1 MIFPMKTGNVVEY
14 IDHQQIMCGVVLDV
28 KGQRLRLLTE
38 TNREVNLSDGRLS
51 HNGEKVLDVSIGRD
65 KLVDMLKQIARQREE
80 LTHDVDIKELWEV
93 LNTEQEWID
102 LPTMT
107 AFCFPN
113 EPDSDHASAVMRA
126 FFKNRLYF
134 KFDQDKFFPNS
145 EEQVEQT
152 ARQQREAER
161 KNRIIESGGNWFKQ
175 LLMDNKPSPIHPPI
189 SAEQQEIAAILKAF
203 YLFENEGPQAALA
216 KAILSKA
223 GAKDGAD
230 IFRFLVRLGIWH
242 EDENIDLHRYRI
254 STDISDAV
262 AARAVE
268 LVYSPPA
275 FGGIPARR
283 DLTGLPLF
291 TIDGQFTLDFDDALS
306 IEKKDDHYQLGIHIA
321 DVGHFIRKG
330 DVIDQEASARG
341 STIYMP
347 DRKIPMLPDSLAEDL
362 CSLKAG
368 KLRPAISTLVSLSP
382 GAEVIDYEIFPS
394 LVQIGRQLT
403 YYEVNMMTDES
414 WEIACL
420 YDIAKKFRQK
430 RLHQGAMHIS
440 LPEINVWIDPDGN
453 LSVSKTNRESPGRML
468 VAEIMIMANWLMARF
483 LSERNLP
490 AVFRSQPDPK
500 ERLFKNGEGSLY
512 QNWMQRKHLNRFML
526 TPEPLHHS
534 GLGLDAYVT
543 ATSPIR
549 KYFDM
554 VTQRQIRAVFGL
566 ESPYSTEEMRQII
579 HLLATPMSEVWR
591 IQSNRNR
598 YWLLK
603 YLEAKTG
610 QKEEA
615 IVLSRRKNNYL
626 ILLTEYMLECTLPL
640 SAGVNLKPED
650 MIQVTLQHVNAR
662 RDVISVFLG

>member
-1 MIFPMKTGNVVEY
+1 MKTGHVVEY
-14 IDHQQIMCGVVLDV
+14 IDHQLIMCGVVLEV

-38 TNREVNLSDGRLS
+38 TNREVNLSVGRLS
-51 HNGEKVLDVSIGRD
+51 SNGEMILDVSIGRD
-65 KLVDMLKQIARQREE
+65 KLVDMLKHIARQREE
-80 LTHDVDIKELWEV
+80 LTRHVDIKELWEV

-102 LPTMT
+102 LATMT
-107 AFCFPN
+107 AFCFPT

-134 KFDQDKFFPNS
+134 KFDRDKFFPNT
-145 EEQVEQT
+145 EEQVEQIE
-152 ARQQREAER
+152 RQQREAER
-161 KNRIIESGGNWFKQ
+161 KDQIIESGGSWLKKILF
-175 LLMDNKPSPIHPPI
+175 DSKPSPPQTPMSTEH
-189 SAEQQEIAAILKAF
+189 QEIVNVLQDF
-203 YLFENEGPQAALA
+203 YLFENESPQAALA
-216 KAILSKA
+216 KAILSRA
-223 GAKDGAD
+223 GAREGAE

-254 STDISDAV
+254 STEISDTV
-262 AARAVE
+262 TARADE
-268 LVYSPPA
+268 LVHSPPA
-275 FGGIPARR
+275 FSGIPGRK
-283 DLTGLPLF
+283 DLTGLPLI

-321 DVGHFIRKG
+321 DVGHFIKRG
-330 DVIDQEASARG
+330 DIIDQEAIARG
-341 STIYMP
+341 SSIYMP
-347 DRKIPMLPDSLAEDL
+347 DLKIPMLPDALAEDL

-368 KLRPAISTLVSLSP
+368 NLRPAISTLVRLSP
-382 GAEVIDYEIFPS
+382 GADILDYEIFPS

-403 YYEVNMMTDES
+403 YYEVNLMVDES

-430 RLHQGAMHIS
+430 RLYQGAMHIS
-440 LPEINVWIDPDGN
+440 LPEINIWIDPDGN

-468 VAEIMIMANWLMARF
+468 IAEIMIMANWLMARF
-483 LSERNLP
+483 LSKQNMP
-490 AVFRSQPDPK
+490 AIFRSQPDPK

-512 QNWMQRKHLNRFML
+512 QNWMQRKHLNRFAL
-526 TPEPLHHS
+526 SPEPQHHS

-554 VTQRQIRAVFGL
+554 ATQRQIRAVFGL
-566 ESPYSTEEMRQII
+566 ESPYTTEEMRQII

-591 IQSNRNR
+591 IQYNRNR

-603 YLEAKTG
+603 FLEAKTG

-615 IVLSRRKNNYL
+615 IVLSKRKTNYL

-662 RDVISVFLG
+662 KDVISVFLG

>member
-1 MIFPMKTGNVVEY
+1 MIFPMKTGHVVEY

-175 LLMDNKPSPIHPPI
+175 LLMDKKPSPIHPPI

-591 IQSNRNR
+591 IQTNRNR